1 MRRIINIA
9 FFEKNNKIINIMEM
23 EKIFDNAIKNNLFY
37 MKEII
42 YDDSILDIFTEY
54 EMTDKEYELLFNIYN
69 NSDGIK
75 LLIDNKL
82 EFDNIKYNIIT
93 L

>member
-82 EFDNIKYNIIT
+82 EFDKV

>member
-1 MRRIINIA
+1 
-9 FFEKNNKIINIMEM
+9 
-23 EKIFDNAIKNNLFY
+23 